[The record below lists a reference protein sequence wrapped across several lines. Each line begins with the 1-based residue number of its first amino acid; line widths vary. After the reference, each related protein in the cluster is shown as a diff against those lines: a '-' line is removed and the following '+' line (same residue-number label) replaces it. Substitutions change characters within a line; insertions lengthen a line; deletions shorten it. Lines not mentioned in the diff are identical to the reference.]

1 MCPNGY
7 FRDKEGCTLLSSQW
21 QTSLYFIQLT
31 LTPVETTDPLTLLV
45 LVGNETAFLP
55 PEMWLE
61 SHIKPL
67 DYFSMYFSMFEGP
80 QGEDYVEKILVRVGR
95 RLSPLDIA
103 TETKMLR
110 DAMGK
115 TWTLDLK
122 GRSFSY
128 KVDFDK
134 YANFVADD
142 NARRY
147 DIVHFLSK
155 NIIYEG
161 SYPARMYEL
170 IVERKV
176 PDVVLKKT
184 HFCDRVRLSR
194 SEWEGGFQTIRVFLD
209 SQESRGEQETR

>member
-21 QTSLYFIQLT
+21 QTSLYFIQLVM
-31 LTPVETTDPLTLLV
+31 TPVETTETMTLLV

-55 PEMWLE
+55 PEMWFK

-67 DYFSMYFSMFEGP
+67 DYFSLYVEP
-80 QGEDYVEKILVRVGR
+80 QGEGYIEKILVRVGR

-103 TETKMLR
+103 TETQMLR

-115 TWTLDLK
+115 TWTIDLK

-134 YANFVADD
+134 YANFVADG
-142 NARRY
+142 NVRRY
-147 DIVHFLSK
+147 DIVHSLSK

-161 SYPARMYEL
+161 PYPARMYEL
-170 IVERKV
+170 IVDGKT